1 MSSEYEAFR
10 PTTVL
15 SNFPKQILSLEYIGE
30 RLFVGL
36 GDGSLVVLAKPEQA
50 QDNNSSWQVVQ
61 AHKTFGRKYVSQ
73 LQAIKQSTLLLSL
86 SEDGVNLYTIP
97 QLKLTCQ
104 ANSTRSASRFAW
116 SEDKSMLCVA
126 VKRKVMQFHYDGR
139 DFVELKAYSAPDTPQ
154 ALHWIGDAICIGCKK
169 EYVLMQSSSGVTSKI
184 AVTDRAT
191 QACITEVSRT
201 ELLVNLHTSSLFLG
215 GNAKLSERP
224 SITWSDHPVAV
235 AYSRP
240 YAVAMLPVQVRSAH
254 RLSDHG
260 LTQKLPIAGTSV
272 LTACQSSGNI
282 FVAATGSDGIHQLA
296 PVPFDQQAKALA
308 DVDQFAEA
316 LTMIAYL
323 HDSQTEPNRLL
334 KDGIHIR
341 YGHHLFGRGEF
352 DEGLAQMGMTSSSNP
367 VTLLHLFPSLAS
379 PALLQPVSHLV
390 PGVKLPKVAEPTG
403 EAYSD
408 AVSIL
413 LPYLLSHRSRLAAFT
428 AATDTAHQ
436 AAASQA
442 STTAGSHPATAQH
455 QSASRSG
462 EPPEAA
468 APRGSYSEAMEEAG
482 EPGSPMRSKPQEFLA
497 GLQPE
502 QRHRLAVLVD
512 TAILKVMLAM
522 VDTGALLCFLHRSND
537 VDLRE
542 GEVVLRARG
551 RYSELVALY
560 QQRGQHEA
568 ALDLLH
574 TLTLSPQDLNIRPQG
589 AAADLR
595 DLTGVWAAVRYLVKV
610 GGNQTGLVKKHARWI
625 LTVDPEAG
633 LEMFTGMQPP
643 LSPDSLL
650 PILASHAPSLCATYL
665 EAAIAQGSVSAQ
677 EYDTYLAEM
686 YLQTV
691 LEEADTEQQQ
701 HQQPIA
707 PSTEGSSQNA
717 LQQSGSDAA
726 TPDVPKAA
734 LAQQDAYAKLK
745 RLVMMSQFIDAERLL
760 KVIPHARL
768 LEIQALLHKH
778 LGDHKEALRIYLE
791 LMHDYK
797 LAEEYCDGIYQESNS
812 TSLHGMHQLPAS
824 LQSRLKG
831 VVSQGWGG
839 PGGPGSDIY
848 LLLIKALL
856 QQDEAAFSEAAGQRE
871 DGQKASQISARWQEV
886 AQLLERK
893 HDRIDSVQALP
904 MLPLQMPL
912 RLLLPFLEGAVRLL
926 VEQVRNAAV
935 VRSLRRSDNLQVRE
949 DLTKSK
955 QRSVLVTSERACLLC
970 HRRIANT
977 VFVAYPDGPLAHY
990 SCHKKQTGS
999 QQLDPSLSSPL

>member
-1 MSSEYEAFR
+1 M
-10 PTTVL
+10 
-15 SNFPKQILSLEYIGE
+15 
-30 RLFVGL
+30 
-36 GDGSLVVLAKPEQA
+36 GDGSLVVLAKPEQT

-116 SEDKSMLCVA
+116 SEDKSMVCVA

-169 EYVLMQSSSGVTSKI
+169 EYVLMQSSSGITSEI
-184 AVTDRAT
+184 AVTGKAT
-191 QACITEVSRT
+191 QACVTEVSKT
-201 ELLVNLHTSSLFLG
+201 ELLINQDTSSLFLG
-215 GNAKLSERP
+215 GNAKLSKRP
-224 SITWSDHPVAV
+224 SITWSDSPVAV
-235 AYSRP
+235 TYSRP
-240 YAVAMLPVQVRSAH
+240 YAVAMLPGHIEVRSAH

-282 FVAATGSDGIHQLA
+282 FVTATGSDGIHQLA

-323 HDSQTEPNRLL
+323 HDSQTEPNRQLE
-334 KDGIHIR
+334 DGIHIR
-341 YGHHLFGRGEF
+341 YGHHLFGRGDF
-352 DEGLAQMGMTSSSNP
+352 DEGLAQMGMSSSSNP

-403 EAYSD
+403 EAYSH
-408 AVSIL
+408 AVSVL

-436 AAASQA
+436 VAASQA
-442 STTAGSHPATAQH
+442 STTAGSHRATAQH
-455 QSASRSG
+455 QTASRSG
-462 EPPEAA
+462 EASEAA
-468 APRGSYSEAMEEAG
+468 APGGSYSEAMEEAG
-482 EPGSPMRSKPQEFLA
+482 EPGSPMHSKPQEFLA

-522 VDTGALLCFLHRSND
+522 DDTGALLRFVQRPND

-542 GEVVLRARG
+542 GEVALRARG

-589 AAADLR
+589 AAAELR
-595 DLTGVWAAVRYLVKV
+595 DLTGVWAAVRYLVAV

-633 LEMFTGMQPP
+633 LEMFTQMQPP
-643 LSPDSLL
+643 LSPDSVL

-677 EYDTYLAEM
+677 EYNTYLAQM
-686 YLQTV
+686 YLQTA

-701 HQQPIA
+701 HQQPVA
-707 PSTEGSSQNA
+707 ASTEGSTQNA
-717 LQQSGSDAA
+717 LQQSSSDAA
-726 TPDVPKAA
+726 ASQLPTAA
-734 LAQQDAYAKLK
+734 TAQPDAYAKLK
-745 RLVMMSQFIDAERLL
+745 RLLMTSQFIDAERLL

-768 LEIQALLHKH
+768 LEIQALLQKH
-778 LGDHKEALRIYLE
+778 LGDHKEALRIYLD

-812 TSLHGMHQLPAS
+812 TSVHGMHQLPAS

-831 VVSQGWGG
+831 VASQGWGA
-839 PGGPGSDIY
+839 PGGPGSDMY
-848 LLLIKALL
+848 LLLIQALL
-856 QQDEAAFSEAAGQRE
+856 EQDEAAGQNK
-871 DGQKASQISARWQEV
+871 DGQKASQISAMWQEV
-886 AQLLERK
+886 AQLLGRK

-904 MLPLQMPL
+904 LLPLQMPL

-935 VRSLRRSDNLQVRE
+935 VRSLRRSENLQVRE

-990 SCHKKQTGS
+990 SCHKKHTGS
-999 QQLDPSLSSPL
+999 QQLDPSLCSPSL